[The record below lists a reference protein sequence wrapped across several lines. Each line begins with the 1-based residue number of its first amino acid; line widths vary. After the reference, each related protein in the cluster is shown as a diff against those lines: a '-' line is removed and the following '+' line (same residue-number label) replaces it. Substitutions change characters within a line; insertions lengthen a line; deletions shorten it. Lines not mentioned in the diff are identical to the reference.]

1 MKLSLTRA
9 DLLEALQELIRE
21 LRARNGMGEIRI
33 VGGAALSLSYF
44 GETSLRTSTS

>member
-9 DLLEALQELIRE
+9 DLVEALDELIRE
-21 LRARNGMGEIRI
+21 LRAQSFTGEIRV

-44 GETSLRTSTS
+44 ARVVT

>member
-9 DLLEALQELIRE
+9 DLLEGLQELIRE
-21 LRARNGMGEIRI
+21 LRARTVKGETRI
-33 VGGAALSLSYF
+33 AGGATLSLSYF